1 MEEADTRGCADYV
14 ACRGGLMRWWRHR
27 EREQD
32 LEREIR
38 SDLELEAQEQEAKGL
53 SPQEAHYAARRAFGN
68 VTWVK
73 EEVRVMWGWTLWEII
88 FRELR
93 YAA

>member
-1 MEEADTRGCADYV
+1 MEEADARGCADYV

-73 EEVRVMWGWTLWEII
+73 EEVRVMWG
-88 FRELR
+88 
-93 YAA
+93 